1 MRTLLT
7 LSTALLLTACAQ
19 SPTSAPTV
27 QPKTTTETVQPL
39 SEVITP
45 INTNYTRFKRWFG
58 GEFDNNEQV
67 WQQKEDAQ
75 KTATGKV
82 ENPFEHIHHIFAPI
96 SAPLVGSD
104 VYFVKQYLDGD
115 PSKIYRQRA
124 YRFSEAS
131 DGTIKLEI
139 FSFIDE
145 GAQRDLHLKP
155 ELAKALT
162 PAMLKAAPGCDV
174 FWRFDAKTSAYAG
187 TMNKDACKITSR
199 SSGKPIFINDT
210 LKLTET
216 ELWIADIAT
225 DEAGKVVWGRTDG
238 QSHRNRK
245 VRYFKGWFY
254 INRAG
259 IDAKK
264 TDTKF
269 SGGTNVL
276 IHTEGGRWPLKFDDG
291 KATGYTLELSQLTY
305 ENTKTPI
312 LKFTLLDDATGK
324 SATYIWSDISASR
337 IGMNLK
343 WFQSGVT
350 VKEGNPA
357 FGF

>member
-7 LSTALLLTACAQ
+7 LSIALLLSACAQ
-19 SPTSAPTV
+19 SPKSEPATQSKTSTATL
-27 QPKTTTETVQPL
+27 QPL
-39 SEVITP
+39 SEVIAP
-45 INTNYTRFKRWFG
+45 IETNYARFKRWFG

-96 SAPLVGSD
+96 STPAVGAD

-124 YRFSEAS
+124 YRFSEMA
-131 DGTIKLEI
+131 DGAIKLEI
-139 FSFIDE
+139 FSFLDE
-145 GAQRDLHLKP
+145 AAQRDLHLKP

-162 PAMLKAAPGCDV
+162 PSMLKATPGCDV
-174 FWRFDAKTSAYAG
+174 YWRFDAKTGSYAG

-210 LKLTET
+210 LKLSET
-216 ELWIADIAT
+216 ELLIADIAT
-225 DEAGKVVWGRTDG
+225 DESGKVVWGRTDG

-259 IDAKK
+259 VDAKK

-269 SGGTNVL
+269 SGGTDVL
-276 IHTEGGRWPLKFDDG
+276 VHTEGGRWPLKFDDG

-305 ENTKTPI
+305 ANTKTPI

-324 SATYIWSDISASR
+324 SHTYIWSDITATR

-343 WFQSGVT
+343 WFQAGMT
-350 VKEGNPA
+350 VKDAGAE